1 MRNEPRLPTKEE
13 LEEFKVKL
21 KQPKDPK
28 ESTQL
33 YNWPE
38 EPSQDVQ
45 AAKLLKYRIAK
56 HLVGYTAAGGRK
68 VKRYGIHLLI
78 GLFIFSVFT
87 YGASRTPYFFD
98 AMATFSFFFIVFLI
112 VFYFGH
118 FRPDWFPM
126 IQEVRKGEEIPV
138 AITDEEGK
146 SKVITVKA
154 SASYTN
160 VLRVEKE
167 SIDYL
172 IPFGVIQEK
181 SINNTPVWK
190 IKHFHYNMVWGAAM
204 YESYDTTKIDSW
216 GEVISWM
223 PAEIEDALESTQ
235 KYLSKEDYPQ
245 EEIDFVKEKIGEIYS
260 AMSLIDINEKELNTR
275 YGKRLVK
282 IKRTKSNRAFFTAWA
297 EIVRDIE
304 AFHMSRLQTRKA
316 ANEQEA
322 KIVKLVNKAKRV
334 EIEREFDMLAMED
347 KIKTAMDTGYLLRD
361 KQFHMPDQ
369 LAIEQDTAS
378 RAPDIRESED
388 IVKRAV
394 DAKFKKMIEEGINGE
409 TDETQ

>member
-1 MRNEPRLPTKEE
+1 MRNEPKLPTKEE

-21 KQPKDPK
+21 KVPRNPK
-28 ESTQL
+28 ESTKL

-38 EPSQDVQ
+38 EPSQDIQ
-45 AAKLLKYRIAK
+45 AARLLKYRVAK

-87 YGASRTPYFFD
+87 YVASRTPYFFD
-98 AMATFSFFFIVFLI
+98 AMGTFMFFFTLFLI
-112 VFYFGH
+112 IFYFGH

-126 IQEVRKGEEIPV
+126 IQEVRKDEEIPV
-138 AITDEEGK
+138 AVTDDEGK
-146 SKVITVKA
+146 SKVVTVKA
-154 SASYTN
+154 PASYTN
-160 VLRVEKE
+160 VMRVEKE
-167 SIDYL
+167 SKDYL
-172 IPFGVIQEK
+172 IPFGVIMEK
-181 SINNTPVWK
+181 SINNTEVWR

-216 GEVISWM
+216 GEVISWL
-223 PAEIEDALESTQ
+223 PAEVEDALERTE
-235 KYLSKEDYPQ
+235 KFLSKEDYPR
-245 EEIDFVKEKIGEIYS
+245 EEIDFVKDKITDIYH
-260 AMSLIDINEKELNTR
+260 AMALIDANEKEINSR
-275 YGKRLVK
+275 YGRRIVK
-282 IKRTKSNRAFFTAWA
+282 IKRTKQNRAFFTAWA
-297 EIVRDIE
+297 EIVNDIE

-322 KIVKLVNKAKRV
+322 KIVKLINKAKRV
-334 EIEREFDMLAMED
+334 EIEREYDMLGMED
-347 KIKTAMDTGYLLRD
+347 KIKTAMNTGYLLRD

-369 LAIEQDTAS
+369 IAIEQDTAS

-394 DAKFKKMIEEGINGE
+394 DTKFKKMIEEGIDGE
-409 TDETQ
+409 TN